1 MFKNAKLS
9 IGIIFI
15 ILILII
21 NIGFLF
27 SEETEEVKEI
37 NEAGNELLKEID
49 RNLSPESFE
58 SLRKIINIEP
68 NGKEKEFVLYAMKK
82 GNDKMVTTFLAPKS
96 EIGRSTLRLDENM
109 WLYIP
114 NVGKP
119 MRITSLQS
127 VIGGIFNNSDIMQ
140 LDYSS
145 EYDVIEMLDDND
157 EKLLTLKA
165 KTTNVAYDKLKMWI
179 NTEYKTPTKIE
190 CYTASGMLIK
200 TLHFKEIKDFGNGI
214 KRPSVLET
222 DSPLHKD
229 YKAIMIYANIKQRE
243 IDDEVFT
250 LNYMSK
256 IKDLR
261 E

>member
-1 MFKNAKLS
+1 MLTNKKLP
-9 IGIIFI
+9 IRIIFVM
-15 ILILII
+15 LILTL
-21 NIGFLF
+21 NISFLF
-27 SEETEEVKEI
+27 SQEV
-37 NEAGNELLKEID
+37 NEAGNKLLKEID
-49 RNLSPESFE
+49 RNLSPEAFE

-68 NGKEKEFVLYAMKK
+68 NGTEKEFVMFTLKK
-82 GNDKMVTTFLAPKS
+82 GNNKMVTTFLAPKS

-140 LDYSS
+140 LDYSA
-145 EYDVIEMLDDND
+145 EYEVTEMIDDNK
-157 EKLLTLKA
+157 ENLLTLQA
-165 KTTNVAYDKLKMWI
+165 KTATVAYDKIKMWI
-179 NTEYKTPTKIE
+179 DSKHKIPTKIE

-200 TLHFKEIKDFGNGI
+200 TLHYKDIKDFGNGI
-214 KRPSVLET
+214 MRPAVLET
-222 DSPLHKD
+222 DSPLHKG
-229 YKAIMIYANIKQRE
+229 YKAIMIYANITARK

-250 LNYMSK
+250 LNYMDK

-261 E
+261 K

>member
-1 MFKNAKLS
+1 MFYKIS
-9 IGIIFI
+9 FIGIILL
-15 ILILII
+15 LILAI
-21 NIGFLF
+21 NTSLLF
-27 SEETEEVKEI
+27 AQEI
-37 NEAGNELLKEID
+37 SEAGNKLLKEID
-49 RNLSPESFE
+49 RNLTPESFE
-58 SLRKIINIEP
+58 SLKKIINIEP
-68 NGKEKEFVLYAMKK
+68 NGTEKEFVLFVLKK

-96 EIGRSTLRLDENM
+96 EVGRSTLRLYENM

-140 LDYSS
+140 LDYSA
-145 EYDVIEMLDDND
+145 EYDVIEMTDENN
-157 EKLLTLKA
+157 EKLLNLKA
-165 KTTNVAYDKLKMWI
+165 KTTSVAYDQLKMWV
-179 NTEYKTPTKIE
+179 NVEHKTPSKIE

-214 KRPSVLET
+214 VRPSVLET

-229 YKAIMIYANIKQRE
+229 YKAVMIYANIKQRK

-250 LNYMSK
+250 LNYMDK

>member
-1 MFKNAKLS
+1 MNK
-9 IGIIFI
+9 IY
-15 ILILII
+15 ILIVFVLVI
-21 NIGFLF
+21 NCLLF
-27 SEETEEVKEI
+27 SQESIED
-37 NEAGNELLKEID
+37 GNKLLKEID

-68 NGKEKEFVLYAMKK
+68 NGTKKEFVLYALKK

-96 EIGRSTLRLDENM
+96 ELGRSTLRLDENM

-140 LDYSS
+140 LDYTT
-145 EYDVIEMLDDND
+145 EYNVTKLVDDN
-157 EKLLTLKA
+157 ENKLLILKA
-165 KTTNVAYDKLKMWI
+165 KTFDVAYDQLKMWVD
-179 NTEYKTPTKIE
+179 TKHKTPLKIE

-200 TLHFKEIKDFGNGI
+200 TLNFKEIKDYGNGI
-214 KRPSVLET
+214 VRPSILET
-222 DSPLHKD
+222 DSPLHKG
-229 YKAIMIYANIKQRE
+229 YKAVMIYANISPRK

-250 LNYMSK
+250 LNYMDK

>member
-1 MFKNAKLS
+1 MFYNTKISMK
-9 IGIIFI
+9 
-15 ILILII
+15 ILFVILII
-21 NIGFLF
+21 FANIGSLF
-27 SEETEEVKEI
+27 SDEALD
-37 NEAGNELLKEID
+37 AGNKLLKEID

-68 NGKEKEFVLYAMKK
+68 NGTKKEFVLFAMKK

-96 EIGRSTLRLDENM
+96 EIGRSTLRLDDNM

-140 LDYSS
+140 LDYTA
-145 EYDVIEMLDDND
+145 EYDVIEMIDDND
-157 EKLLTLKA
+157 EKVLTLKA
-165 KTTNVAYDKLKMWI
+165 KRFNVAYDILKMWV
-179 NTEYKTPTKIE
+179 NDKYKTPAKIE

-214 KRPSVLET
+214 IRPSVLET
-222 DSPLHKD
+222 DSPLHKG
-229 YKAIMIYANIKQRE
+229 YKAVMIYANIKARN

-261 E
+261 R

>member
-1 MFKNAKLS
+1 MKSKIVFFIVIVTLLS
-9 IGIIFI
+9 LTSLVAEQI
-15 ILILII
+15 
-21 NIGFLF
+21 
-27 SEETEEVKEI
+27 SKE
-37 NEAGNELLKEID
+37 GNELLLEVD
-49 RNLSPESFE
+49 RKLSPESFE

-68 NGKEKEFVLYAMKK
+68 NGDKKEFVLYALKK
-82 GNDKMVTTFLAPKS
+82 GNDKMVTTFLAPKT

-140 LDYSS
+140 LDYSA
-145 EYDVIEMLDDND
+145 EYNAVSLTKVENAN
-157 EKLLTLKA
+157 LLELKA
-165 KTTNVAYDKLKMWI
+165 KTGNVAYDKLKMWVDI
-179 NTEYKTPTKIE
+179 KHTTPTKIE

-200 TLHFKEIKDFGNGI
+200 TLRFKDIKDFGSGI
-214 KRPSVLET
+214 VRPAVLET
-222 DSPLHKD
+222 DSPLHKG
-229 YKAIMIYANIKQRE
+229 YKAVMLYAKMSPRKIE
-243 IDDEVFT
+243 DEVFT

-261 E
+261 K

>member
-1 MFKNAKLS
+1 MLKKTRIFKKLIFS
-9 IGIIFI
+9 IV
-15 ILILII
+15 ILTMS
-21 NIGFLF
+21 FSSLF
-27 SEETEEVKEI
+27 SDEAV
-37 NEAGNELLKEID
+37 EAGNKLLKEID
-49 RNLSPESFE
+49 RNLTPESFE
-58 SLRKIINIEP
+58 SLKKIINIEP
-68 NGKEKEFVLYAMKK
+68 DGKEKEFVLFVLKK

-140 LDYSS
+140 LDYTS
-145 EYDVIEMLDDND
+145 EYDVIEMVDGEG
-157 EKLLTLKA
+157 EKVLTLQA
-165 KTTNVAYDKLKMWI
+165 KTFNVAYDQLKMWV
-179 NTEYKTPTKIE
+179 NVEHKTPSKIE

-214 KRPSVLET
+214 IRPSVLET
-222 DSPLHKD
+222 DSPLHRD
-229 YKAIMIYANIKQRE
+229 YKAVMIYANIKPRK

-250 LNYMSK
+250 LNYMDK

>member
-1 MFKNAKLS
+1 MLYNTKISMK
-9 IGIIFI
+9 
-15 ILILII
+15 ILFVILII
-21 NIGFLF
+21 FANIGSLF
-27 SEETEEVKEI
+27 SDEALD
-37 NEAGNELLKEID
+37 AGNKLLKEID

-68 NGKEKEFVLYAMKK
+68 NGTKKEFVLFAMKK

-96 EIGRSTLRLDENM
+96 EIGRSTLRLDDNM

-140 LDYSS
+140 LDYTA
-145 EYDVIEMLDDND
+145 EYDVIEMIDDND
-157 EKLLTLKA
+157 EKVLTLKA
-165 KTTNVAYDKLKMWI
+165 KRFNVAYDILKMWV
-179 NTEYKTPTKIE
+179 NDKYKTPAKIE

-214 KRPSVLET
+214 IRPSVLET
-222 DSPLHKD
+222 DSPLHKG
-229 YKAIMIYANIKQRE
+229 YKAVMIYANIKARN

-261 E
+261 R